1 MMTTA
6 MNHSLKPGQKL
17 GTARVAPKIKAQ
29 RIFLS
34 HKMAVKAQASDS
46 DAKTTVSHGFDVNAL
61 ALAAAMPTAW
71 LVSEG
76 AFRVR
81 PHSHPLASTRVH
93 SRPLAG
99 NAPLNTRWPDTSLY
113 STISGSIAYTYILT
127 DSAARHTYPRAAPAL
142 AIGREYGII
151 EGQIMSLMH
160 PAFMFG
166 LLAASLY
173 AGYLGFQWRRARELV
188 TEIKDLKAQ
197 LPKPAEGETA
207 PPSPL
212 DATIKGLEAERKALI
227 GQKLNEK
234 HHNWGSLILGLGTLM
249 AISGPTNTFLRTGK
263 LFPGPHLYAGAGMVV
278 LWAAAA
284 ALVPSMQ
291 KGNDTSRSLHI
302 GMC

>member
-1 MMTTA
+1 MMMTA
-6 MNHSLKPGQKL
+6 MNHPLGAGQKL
-17 GTARVAPKIKAQ
+17 GTARLAPKFQAQ
-29 RIFLS
+29 RFFPS
-34 HKMAVKAQASDS
+34 RKVAVRAQASDS
-46 DAKTTVSHGFDVNAL
+46 DAKTTVSDGFDVNAL

-71 LVSEG
+71 LVAEG
-76 AFRVR
+76 AFRVQFR
-81 PHSHPLASTRVH
+81 SPFFLRLLHFSLLHPPRMTL
-93 SRPLAG
+93 L
-99 NAPLNTRWPDTSLY
+99 
-113 STISGSIAYTYILT
+113 SIPCILT
-127 DSAARHTYPRAAPAL
+127 NGTDQHNHPRAAPAL

-197 LPKPAEGETA
+197 LPKPAEGEAA

-212 DATIKGLEAERKALI
+212 DATIKSLEEERKGLI
-227 GQKLNEK
+227 SQKLNEK

-249 AISGPTNTFLRTGK
+249 AIAGPTNTFLRTGK

-302 GMC
+302 GMY